1 MKKAL
6 LALLIAAALG
16 VTASA
21 APTLFA
27 DAVDYNFGNVVGGTI
42 VVHTFILS
50 NTGTQAIQIS
60 KVRASCGC
68 TTTALSNYALA
79 AGESVQLE
87 ARVDTSGFSGD
98 VVKSIY
104 VEYTAG
110 ASEPTTLALHVA
122 GTVVRAQE
130 YNITVGDLNYLFYI
144 LIDLREPDAYAA
156 GHLMGALSI
165 PYAEFSTW
173 VDRLPKGVII
183 VLYDQ
188 DGGLSD
194 QAVQELLTAGFND
207 ARSLLGGLNAWTAA
221 YQDLCLALSESNTQQ
236 FESSYMGNLPEQQS
250 YHVSVADLNYLF
262 YVLVDLREPD
272 AYAAGHLMGALSIP
286 YADFTAGVDRLP
298 KGVII
303 VLYDDDGTIADQLVQ
318 ELRIAGFDEARS
330 LLGGLNTWTL
340 AYGNQFI
347 LKP

>member
-6 LALLIAAALG
+6 LALLIAVALG

-27 DAVDYNFGNVVGGTI
+27 DAADYNFGNVVEGTI

-50 NTGTQAIQIS
+50 NTGTQPIQIS

-68 TTTALSNYALA
+68 TATALSDYSLA

-104 VEYTAG
+104 VDYAAG
-110 ASEPTTLALHVA
+110 ASESTTLALHVA
-122 GTVVRAQE
+122 GTVLRAQA

-144 LIDLREPDAYAA
+144 LVDLREPNAYAA
-156 GHLMGALSI
+156 GHLMGALNI
-165 PYAEFSTW
+165 PYAEFTAW

-188 DGGLSD
+188 DGTVAD
-194 QAVQELLTAGFND
+194 QLVQELLTAGYND
-207 ARSLLGGLNAWTAA
+207 ARSLLGGLDAWA
-221 YQDLCLALSESNTQQ
+221 
-236 FESSYMGNLPEQQS
+236 
-250 YHVSVADLNYLF
+250 
-262 YVLVDLREPD
+262 
-272 AYAAGHLMGALSIP
+272 I
-286 YADFTAGVDRLP
+286 
-298 KGVII
+298 
-303 VLYDDDGTIADQLVQ
+303 
-318 ELRIAGFDEARS
+318 
-330 LLGGLNTWTL
+330 
-340 AYGNQFI
+340 AYGDQFI

>member
-27 DAVDYNFGNVVGGTI
+27 DAADYNFGNVVEGTI

-50 NTGTQAIQIS
+50 NTGTQPIQIS

-68 TTTALSNYALA
+68 TATALSDYSLA

-110 ASEPTTLALHVA
+110 ASESATLALHVA
-122 GTVVRAQE
+122 GTVLRAQT

-144 LIDLREPDAYAA
+144 LVDLREPSAYAA
-156 GHLMGALSI
+156 GHLMGALNI
-165 PYAEFSTW
+165 PYAEFTAW

-188 DGGLSD
+188 DGTVAD
-194 QAVQELLTAGFND
+194 QLVRELLTAGYND
-207 ARSLLGGLNAWTAA
+207 ARSLLGGLDAWA
-221 YQDLCLALSESNTQQ
+221 
-236 FESSYMGNLPEQQS
+236 F
-250 YHVSVADLNYLF
+250 
-262 YVLVDLREPD
+262 
-272 AYAAGHLMGALSIP
+272 
-286 YADFTAGVDRLP
+286 
-298 KGVII
+298 
-303 VLYDDDGTIADQLVQ
+303 
-318 ELRIAGFDEARS
+318 
-330 LLGGLNTWTL
+330 
-340 AYGNQFI
+340 AYGDQFI